1 MARVFRSAR
10 GTVRSYS
17 LGLAVFGAALG
28 KKYPATIAALKEL
41 PRCGS
46 YRATIHMGLD
56 TWGCAEDGLPQADAE
71 HAPRAPRKCDKFHRQ
86 HHNHQE
92 VIP

>member
-28 KKYPATIAALKEL
+28 KKYPATLQLCRSCYGVAPTEPQYI
-41 PRCGS
+41 
-46 YRATIHMGLD
+46 
-56 TWGCAEDGLPQADAE
+56 WG
-71 HAPRAPRKCDKFHRQ
+71 
-86 HHNHQE
+86 
-92 VIP
+92 